1 MTPGTWETIQ
11 EDLYGPLTT
20 QTPKIAWFEAGPAHV
35 YRAGHTY
42 HDVWGSAALS
52 TASSTTRS
60 GDVITPDIQPDSA
73 SAPGHIGNLTNGL
86 TSGLSGKITL
96 RRGKTV
102 IGTGSIASQPT
113 FKVPATAAIYTLSA
127 TAKLKVPWSTL
138 GTSAQATWT
147 FRSRHVSGTS
157 TATLPLWDVRIS
169 GAFNALDEVPA
180 GKPFR
185 LVIAPDLAPGSPKAR
200 ITAITVLASF
210 NDGKTWHRLALRP
223 AGPGKWTTTVT
234 PPKGTAF
241 VSLSDNLT
249 DAAGNTAK
257 QTVIRAYQVQAKP

>member
-1 MTPGTWETIQ
+1 MVRGR
-11 EDLYGPLTT
+11 
-20 QTPKIAWFEAGPAHV
+20 AGPCIPG
-35 YRAGHTY
+35 RAY
-42 HDVWGSAALS
+42 V
-52 TASSTTRS
+52 
-60 GDVITPDIQPDSA
+60 IQPDSA

-113 FKVPATAAIYTLSA
+113 FKVPA
-127 TAKLKVPWSTL
+127 STL

-234 PPKGTAF
+234 PPKGTASF
-241 VSLSDNLT
+241 RTDPRFHPRVPVSPWREGPSVQWRPSGSAGMALAPHPPHGRAWAHASGSRVPST
-249 DAAGNTAK
+249 AA
-257 QTVIRAYQVQAKP
+257 